1 VSARLMVAGAA
12 LHSRGLERDLKAAL
26 LQSDG
31 DWDRA
36 FWRLSAEAIENLA
49 WWVQLLGQPTAC
61 KMFLTPHEVAVD
73 TDASPWGFGGF
84 LGALSTGGF
93 WGLQERSF
101 SQNGREMR
109 AVELT
114 LQTFVKWLRG
124 RSVLVLTD
132 SAVVCCYLNK
142 QTARPARMRWPLAQ
156 FVAEPSDAHNARA
169 ARSPRDPGGGT
180 GQRDASSRAPFLQ
193 RNVRSSMA
201 AGHLPGL
208 VDIGHEQADWY
219 VWPLSAVGCRL
230 SAVGCRLSAVGC
242 RLSAVR

>member
-1 VSARLMVAGAA
+1 
-12 LHSRGLERDLKAAL
+12 
-26 LQSDG
+26 
-31 DWDRA
+31 
-36 FWRLSAEAIENLA
+36 
-49 WWVQLLGQPTAC
+49 
-61 KMFLTPHEVAVD
+61 
-73 TDASPWGFGGF
+73 
-84 LGALSTGGF
+84 
-93 WGLQERSF
+93 
-101 SQNGREMR
+101 
-109 AVELT
+109 
-114 LQTFVKWLRG
+114 
-124 RSVLVLTD
+124 
-132 SAVVCCYLNK
+132 
-142 QTARPARMRWPLAQ
+142 MRWPLAQ

-242 RLSAVR
+242 RLSAELGLHHDTEMLFGGVSANIFAKRPTQLRMLESTERAPSVRTLDDQMAHAYTFAGHRSMVYDANRSSMIIHYTSH